1 MMFIPE
7 NNSDTTYFSNIIET
21 MTRDIHAI
29 MVQSNTSHY
38 GDSRISGPYS
48 RDQRNIVQIK
58 GGDNDSLII
67 GTINIEDIRKS
78 RKDERNLMEK
88 EINDIF
94 SKNKLEKHKKY
105 QELKGKD
112 KVKIAKLSART
123 FF

>member
-1 MMFIPE
+1 M
-7 NNSDTTYFSNIIET
+7 
-21 MTRDIHAI
+21 
-29 MVQSNTSHY
+29 
-38 GDSRISGPYS
+38 
-48 RDQRNIVQIK
+48 
-58 GGDNDSLII
+58 II

-105 QELKGKD
+105 QELKEKD

>member
-1 MMFIPE
+1 M
-7 NNSDTTYFSNIIET
+7 
-21 MTRDIHAI
+21 
-29 MVQSNTSHY
+29 
-38 GDSRISGPYS
+38 
-48 RDQRNIVQIK
+48 
-58 GGDNDSLII
+58 II